1 MNDDWRDFGLNLI
14 SVSLVTLGLLL
25 AGRLRGERLSLSD
38 VLRRINRL
46 LKNSLNRD
54 LDSEGRS
61 RTGRTSRKRRKK
73 NGGS

>member
-54 LDSEGRS
+54 LDSECRS
-61 RTGRTSRKRRKK
+61 STGRTSRKRRKK